1 MSNKNL
7 DNLFNLQRIA
17 VIGVN
22 EDGASIG
29 YNVFRN
35 LISNDLNGNVYP
47 VNPSIRR
54 VLGIKTYPSV
64 TDIPYSLDLAMI
76 ATNPEN
82 LQSALKDCGE
92 KGVKRITILA
102 QDYTQ
107 GYTKVNF
114 NEKILSTVE
123 TITIYF

>member
-1 MSNKNL
+1 MSIKNL
-7 DNLFNLQRIA
+7 DNLFNLQKTA

-22 EDGASIG
+22 EDGTSIG
-29 YNVFRN
+29 YNVFKN
-35 LISNDLNGNVYP
+35 LISNAQNGYVYP

-64 TDIPYSLDLAMI
+64 TDIPYSLDLAMV

-82 LQSALKDCGE
+82 LQAALKDCGE
-92 KGVKRITILA
+92 KGVKRVTILA

-107 GYTKVNF
+107 GYTKINF
-114 NEKILSTVE
+114 NEKILSTMK
-123 TITIYF
+123 TMTIYF